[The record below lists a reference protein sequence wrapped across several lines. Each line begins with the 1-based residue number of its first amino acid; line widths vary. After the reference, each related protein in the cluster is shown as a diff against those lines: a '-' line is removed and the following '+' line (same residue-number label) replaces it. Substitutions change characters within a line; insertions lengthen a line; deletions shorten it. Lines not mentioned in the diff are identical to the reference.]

1 MTADKQPTHLA
12 IIPDGNRRWAREHGF
27 LPGKGHR
34 EGILRFRELRDAIWR
49 RGIPYFT
56 FWAASE
62 DNLIKRSRAEV
73 RLLILL
79 MRRELERELKLR
91 EFEEKEVR
99 LRVVGRWHEILRDRS
114 LKELVDELEEASSR
128 FTKNH
133 LTILFGYD
141 GKREMIEAMKKINA
155 DSHTRVDAVTLEQA
169 LWTHDLPPV
178 DLVIR
183 TGGEPHWSAG
193 FMMWHTANSQFYF
206 TSAYWPAFDEHTLI
220 LALKEYTERDRR
232 FGA

>member
-27 LPGKGHR
+27 LPGRGHH
-34 EGILRFRELRDAIWR
+34 EGVLRFHELRDAVWR

-62 DNLIKRSRAEV
+62 DNLVKRNRAEV
-73 RLLILL
+73 RLLVSL

-91 EFEEKEVR
+91 EFETKETR
-99 LRVVGRWHEILRDRS
+99 LRIVGRWHEILKDRS
-114 LKELVDELEEASSR
+114 LKELIDKLEKESSG

-141 GKREMIEAMKKINA
+141 GKQEMLEAIKKIAA
-155 DSHTRVDAVTLEQA
+155 DPPARIDAAALEQA
-169 LWTHDLPPV
+169 LWTRNLPPV

-193 FMMWHTANSQFYF
+193 FMMWHTANSQFHF
-206 TSAYWPAFDEHTLI
+206 TSTYWPAFDEHALT